1 MNELLLRKSLKSS
14 ADVEVLMRFS
24 KPGPDSWVSRFTEGS
39 GTCWVSAGCP
49 WKMSDMKR
57 DARSSKSS
65 FIGAPRSHGV
75 EEMWGDVRVS
85 GCIVVG
91 VLEPPPFCR
100 SSELRSRCP
109 KPKGCRGGGAG
120 IDCLIFVHSHCLI
133 IIIVCYYEV
142 ISLTISLT
150 H

>member
-24 KPGPDSWVSRFTEGS
+24 NPGPDSWVSRFTEGS

-85 GCIVVG
+85 GCMVVG
-91 VLEPPPFCR
+91 GCSSPHHFAGEASCDLDVR
-100 SSELRSRCP
+100 SQ
-109 KPKGCRGGGAG
+109 KGVEGRGWN
-120 IDCLIFVHSHCLI
+120 
-133 IIIVCYYEV
+133 
-142 ISLTISLT
+142 
-150 H
+150 